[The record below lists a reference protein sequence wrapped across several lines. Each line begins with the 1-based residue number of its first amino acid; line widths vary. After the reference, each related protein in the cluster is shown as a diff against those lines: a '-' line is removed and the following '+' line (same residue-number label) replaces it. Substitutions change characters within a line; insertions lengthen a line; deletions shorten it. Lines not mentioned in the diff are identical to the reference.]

1 MFPTEQDLV
10 AKPFETF
17 DAGEGRVIWYDRDL
31 ELFMVGDAEPDGA
44 DSAEEFDTYA
54 EAVAF
59 LAE

>member
-17 DAGEGRVIWYDRDL
+17 SVGENVIWYDGDL
-31 ELFMVGDAEPDGA
+31 ELFMVGSADPDGC
-44 DSAEEFDTYA
+44 DDAEEFDTYG

-59 LAE
+59 LAQ